1 MATQIIAKPA
11 LPASTSPKNRRKGV
25 VLKTAT
31 PKLPHDRDEAA
42 NTTGGVPSD
51 LIQQAHRDVS
61 RGLQDTDRGVETDAT
76 YRKLKRPSSP

>member
-1 MATQIIAKPA
+1 MATPITNIPVPA
-11 LPASTSPKNRRKGV
+11 APKNRRKGV

-42 NTTGGVPSD
+42 SMTGGAPSD

-61 RGLQDTDRGVETDAT
+61 RGLQDTDRGAETDAT
-76 YRKLKRPSSP
+76 YRKLK